1 MTEWSA
7 EKVLTVLR
15 GSALREPAHAW
26 LFNVRNATGF
36 TRRERYADAI
46 VISLWP
52 SRGIWIAGIEVKIS
66 RNDWLRELDKPD
78 KSAEIQRFCNHWWV
92 AAPEG
97 VVTPAEIPAT
107 WGHYLVLAS
116 GKQRVRTV
124 KAAPKLKPEPLTLD
138 FVASVLRNQ
147 ADSAGRLRQMGYHE
161 GHRAARE
168 EFDGNKIE
176 ALQDRL
182 HEAESAKKRAEQQLS
197 YSESALK
204 GLKQTIAAFER
215 DAGLE
220 IHLETYHG
228 GGWTPNS
235 LGKQFAAARLL
246 SEMDAQALGE
256 RFLEVGRALQSVAD
270 LTKGTGT

>member
-15 GSALREPAHAW
+15 NSALREPAHAW

-46 VISLWP
+46 VVSLWP

-66 RNDWLRELDKPD
+66 RNDWLRELDQPD

-107 WGHYLVLAS
+107 WGHYLVLTS

-124 KAAPKLKPEPLTLD
+124 KAAPKLKPEPLTKD

-161 GHRAARE
+161 GHAAARE
-168 EFDGNKIE
+168 QFNADKIT
-176 ALQDRL
+176 ALEQQL
-182 HEAESAKKRAEQQLS
+182 HDAENAKKRAEQQLL
-197 YSESALK
+197 YSEGALRS
-204 GLKQTIAAFER
+204 LKQTIAAFER
-215 DAGLE
+215 DAGLS
-220 IHLETYHG
+220 IHLESYVG
-228 GGWTPNS
+228 GGWTPNN
-235 LGKQFAAARLL
+235 LGKQFAAAQLL
-246 SEMDAQALGE
+246 SEMNAQVLGE
-256 RFLEVGRALQSVAD
+256 RFVEVGRALQSVAD
-270 LTKGTGT
+270 LTKDTGT